1 MRKATSS
8 FPTPRLTARLSS
20 PSVSRGR
27 ISISVSPLR
36 RSCRADALA
45 HGQPR
50 ARGTAFDG
58 DDCIMALNAGV
69 LEKLRRL
76 CLSLPEA
83 REVASFGHPCWKVA
97 KKTFACFERYNGE
110 QVVTFKTDPLEQDR
124 LVASGDGYRIAPYV
138 GRYGWVCQGVKSIR

>member
-1 MRKATSS
+1 
-8 FPTPRLTARLSS
+8 
-20 PSVSRGR
+20 
-27 ISISVSPLR
+27 
-36 RSCRADALA
+36 
-45 HGQPR
+45 
-50 ARGTAFDG
+50 
-58 DDCIMALNAGV
+58 MALNAGV

-138 GRYGWVCQGVKSIR
+138 GRYGWVCQGVKSIRWPQLKVHIEQSYRMNAPKRLAALLDRNASAP